1 MLPDRKQY
9 MQANQQDFEEKEQLR
24 KARIRIGSNGITTD
38 FILEYL
44 ERSLPVVL
52 DFANFS
58 EAELYL
64 KKEKTTSL
72 LQAFHYG
79 ELKESFWR
87 GETHELGK
95 SALGKIAQMVE
106 PRAIDLRS
114 EQLPEIKAML
124 HQHGFVR
131 LYCFPIRAESGTLGV
146 LCLAG
151 RADQM
156 MDEDMEYLLME
167 TASLIGAVI
176 FHERQSLESKR
187 SIVMEE
193 RERIGMDLHDGII
206 QSLYGV
212 GLSLQ
217 NAILQLDQG
226 KDASEEQI
234 GVALDS
240 INEAIRDIRA
250 YILDLRP
257 RQLRDKNLYMGIES
271 LVREF
276 RANTFLDVDLEEDLK
291 DIDVLP
297 DENAEILFHIC
308 QEALANIA
316 KHAKATRVNIRI
328 WETPQR
334 VMIKV
339 SDDGVGF
346 DLAKINQRL
355 GHGLS
360 NMTTRAENA
369 GGGIEVISIRH
380 QGTTVLAWVPS
391 GS

>member
-1 MLPDRKQY
+1 
-9 MQANQQDFEEKEQLR
+9 MQANQQDFEEKEQMH

-52 DFANFS
+52 DFTHFS
-58 EAELYL
+58 EAEIYL
-64 KKEKTTSL
+64 KKEKSTSL

-79 ELKESFWR
+79 ELKESFWCD
-87 GETHELGK
+87 EAHELGK
-95 SALGKIAQMVE
+95 SVLGKIAQMVE
-106 PRAIDLRS
+106 SRAIDLRS
-114 EQLPEIKAML
+114 EHLPEINEVLM
-124 HQHGFVR
+124 QNGFVH
-131 LYCFPIRAESGTLGV
+131 LYCFPIRAESGALGV

-151 RADQM
+151 KADQV
-156 MDEDMEYLLME
+156 MDEDVEYLLME

-217 NAILQLDQG
+217 NAILQFDQG

-234 GVALDS
+234 EVALDS

-276 RANTFLDVDLEEDLK
+276 RANTFLEVELEEDLK
-291 DIDVLP
+291 DVNALP
-297 DENAEILFHIC
+297 DENSEILFHIC

-316 KHAKATRVNIRI
+316 KHAKASKVNVRI

-334 VMIKV
+334 VMLKV

-346 DLAKINQRL
+346 DLAKISQRL

-380 QGTTVLAWVPS
+380 QGTTVLAWVPNRS
-391 GS
+391 